1 MDNDYIKYWN
11 CPHVDDECGSKYKY
25 SVTSQGPTAV
35 SVVEGGFTS
44 NSLCYYEFA
53 IFTDDLEMDTVNYS
67 YQLQVVS
74 WRWGESTVRFMM
86 GTDYY
91 NIDEDLT
98 EKLSSVEDV
107 FYFPVDK
114 GSLYMLVESTGRG
127 GAYEM
132 QAAIVVTRIT
142 AYTEEEKEE

>member
-44 NSLCYYEFA
+44 NSLWYYEFA